1 MCALPSYKLQPGEA
15 ITVTSEALVL
25 RVLKYAFLIAEFV
38 TQLQLQQLRH
48 ENTPLSPAAWSAP
61 LCYIY
66 PGRLKAFC
74 QPSPL
79 RKYTREGGGLCK
91 RGKAP
96 TKSQYEVRK
105 SGFLFSV
112 CPVSA
117 QIPPQGEK
125 NRFFRSTRITELS
138 FGSNVKHCCRVSEK
152 IGADFRC
159 VKAQSAP
166 RALLSADRATQQQRF
181 NPPPFVKRV

>member
-1 MCALPSYKLQPGEA
+1 MCPLPSYKLQPREA

-38 TQLQLQQLRH
+38 TQLQLLPH

-79 RKYTREGGGLCK
+79 RKHTLGGLCK

-112 CPVSA
+112 RPVSA
-117 QIPPQGEK
+117 QIPPEGEK
-125 NRFFRSTRITELS
+125 KRFCCSTRITELS

-152 IGADFRC
+152 IGADFQC

-181 NPPPFVKRV
+181 NPPPVCQVRLD

>member
-1 MCALPSYKLQPGEA
+1 MCPLPSYKLQPREA

-79 RKYTREGGGLCK
+79 RKYTLGGGGWGGGLCK

-117 QIPPQGEK
+117 QIPPEGEK
-125 NRFFRSTRITELS
+125 KT
-138 FGSNVKHCCRVSEK
+138 
-152 IGADFRC
+152 DF
-159 VKAQSAP
+159 VAQ
-166 RALLSADRATQQQRF
+166 RE
-181 NPPPFVKRV
+181 

>member
-1 MCALPSYKLQPGEA
+1 MCPLPSYKLQPREA

-38 TQLQLQQLRH
+38 TQLQLLRH

-79 RKYTREGGGLCK
+79 RKYTLGGGGGGLCK

-117 QIPPQGEK
+117 QIPPEGEK
-125 NRFFRSTRITELS
+125 KKQILS
-138 FGSNVKHCCRVSEK
+138 LNENN
-152 IGADFRC
+152 
-159 VKAQSAP
+159 
-166 RALLSADRATQQQRF
+166 RALLWQ
-181 NPPPFVKRV
+181 

>member
-1 MCALPSYKLQPGEA
+1 MCPLPSYKLQPREA

-79 RKYTREGGGLCK
+79 RKYTLGGG
-91 RGKAP
+91 G
-96 TKSQYEVRK
+96 
-105 SGFLFSV
+105 GG
-112 CPVSA
+112 SA
-117 QIPPQGEK
+117 NEEKPQRRASMK
-125 NRFFRSTRITELS
+125 
-138 FGSNVKHCCRVSEK
+138 
-152 IGADFRC
+152 C
-159 VKAQSAP
+159 VKADSSFQYV
-166 RALLSADRATQQQRF
+166 Q
-181 NPPPFVKRV
+181 